1 MSLAHIPAFSRT
13 GGTHINL
20 LQPDTAAGHISIET
34 IANSLAQIN
43 LHTGHT
49 LRPLSVAEHTLLMVE
64 ILEHQGINKPEVL
77 VAALMSEM
85 HACVVGVASTP
96 MKALLGPAWAAANDR
111 WANAMRTAFG
121 LAPAYAEY
129 GHLVWMASQF
139 AAAAELH
146 DLLPTADGTGAANA
160 FVPPEWLNLRHRDHM
175 TWADWRQAWLD
186 KWEELQFAL
195 QGGL

>member
-1 MSLAHIPAFSRT
+1 MSLAHIPTRSCT
-13 GGTHINL
+13 SSNHINL
-20 LQPDTAAGHISIET
+20 LQPDTAAEHISIE
-34 IANSLAQIN
+34 IISSSLAQIN

-64 ILEHQGINKPEVL
+64 ILEHQGITRPEVL
-77 VAALMSEM
+77 LAALMSEM
-85 HACVVGVASTP
+85 HACVVGVASMP

-111 WANAMRTAFG
+111 WATALRAAYG
-121 LAPAYAEY
+121 LTAAYAEH

-139 AAAAELH
+139 AEAAELH
-146 DLLPTADGTGAANA
+146 DLLPSADATGAANT

-175 TWADWRQAWLD
+175 TWADWRQAWMD